1 MCWVLC
7 NLAYLVCEEL
17 MLLFLCMIVG
27 SGLLIYFVV
36 LALGCDVV
44 ELRGIILVY
53 DWGSRLVW
61 GLYLVLVY
69 QWPVSL
75 V

>member
-36 LALGCDVV
+36 LALGCDVE
-44 ELRGIILVY
+44 ELRGIVLVY
-53 DWGSRLVW
+53 DWGSHLVW
-61 GLYLVLVY
+61 GLCLVPVY
-69 QWPVSL
+69 
-75 V
+75 